1 MYPRKGRCPEHAHVM
16 SRLTEGHGV
25 CVVRPS
31 PCCCQQIM
39 IIGTGKGGRR
49 ETSTSR
55 KVDVKKKE
63 SPECCRLSQREGK
76 SLRVCR
82 AAPGGD
88 GIPRAIPAMAE
99 MRLSRSLGLLRS
111 VGVLMKHPI

>member
-1 MYPRKGRCPEHAHVM
+1 
-16 SRLTEGHGV
+16 
-25 CVVRPS
+25 
-31 PCCCQQIM
+31 M

-55 KVDVKKKE
+55 KVDVKKRVRNVADYLGGKE
-63 SPECCRLSQREGK
+63 NSC
-76 SLRVCR
+76 VT
-82 AAPGGD
+82 APSD

-99 MRLSRSLGLLRS
+99 MGLSRSLGVLRS